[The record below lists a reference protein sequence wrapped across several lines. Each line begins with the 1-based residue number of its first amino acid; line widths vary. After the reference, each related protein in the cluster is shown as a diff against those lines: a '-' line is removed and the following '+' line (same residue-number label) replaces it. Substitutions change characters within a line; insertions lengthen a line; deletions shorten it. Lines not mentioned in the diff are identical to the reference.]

1 MIEYNMYNIME
12 YVDTIIL
19 YIFFCNVVK
28 LLVN

>member
-12 YVDTIIL
+12 YVDKIIL